1 MYVVFL
7 GVPGAGQGT
16 QAATVAER
24 LGLAH
29 VATGDLL
36 REAVRVGSDLGK
48 QAKSDMDKGELVPD
62 SLVVAMV
69 VDRLSAPDAARGAI
83 LDGFPRNV
91 AQATALDDGLSGLG
105 KAVDAVVYL
114 NVAPT
119 VIVDRLSGR
128 RECSS
133 CRTPYHVVTNP
144 PRVADVCDRC
154 GGTLVQR
161 SDDQPET
168 IQRRLAV
175 YLEQTEPLLEY
186 YRARGLLHEVNG
198 EQPISQVTDQILR
211 VLAGTETGRL

>member
-7 GVPGAGQGT
+7 GVPGAGKGT

-48 QAKSDMDKGELVPD
+48 QAKSYMDKGELVPD

>member
-7 GVPGAGQGT
+7 GVPGAGKGT

-36 REAVRVGSDLGK
+36 REAVRVGSDLGR
-48 QAKSDMDKGELVPD
+48 QAKSYMDRGELVPD

-69 VDRLSAPDAARGAI
+69 VERLKAPDAAAGAI

-91 AQATALDDGLSGLG
+91 AQAKALDDGLAVLG
-105 KAVDAVVYL
+105 KAVDKVAFL
-114 NVAPT
+114 NVAPA
-119 VIVDRLSGR
+119 VVVERLSGR

-133 CRTPYHVVTNP
+133 CRAPYHVVTAP
-144 PRVADVCDRC
+144 PGVEGVCDRC

-175 YLEQTEPLLEY
+175 YLEQTEPLLDY
-186 YRARGLLHEVNG
+186 YRARGLLFEVDG

-211 VLAGTETGRL
+211 ILGARETGRP